1 MADLG
6 FSLTYLSHKRF
17 WREEP
22 GRRSK
27 QLEKDIDIMSEKWKV
42 HFFHLQNW
50 WSSQTCHVSTRPNR
64 WCNFFF
70 SLLQHNLWR
79 KRIILMTLPM
89 LEIAIQKQ
97 DGPLDGRNSPPSP
110 PRPLRHRSDSSIL
123 WHQTPW
129 LASTRSNSNSGTK
142 RVFWG
147 LL

>member
-6 FSLTYLSHKRF
+6 FSLTYLSQKPF

-64 WCNFFF
+64 WCSFFHF
-70 SLLQHNLWR
+70 YS
-79 KRIILMTLPM
+79 IICDKKELYWWLCQCLKSP
-89 LEIAIQKQ
+89 IQKQ
-97 DGPLDGRNSPPSP
+97 DGPFDGRNSPPSP
-110 PRPLRHRSDSSIL
+110 PRPLRHRSDRSIL
-123 WHQTPW
+123 QHQTLW

-142 RVFWG
+142 GVFWG